1 MEISCSMLAGASP
14 IALGCTSALAQQVTA
29 VPGSP
34 EATTVT
40 GKQLPP
46 HDPKFGGV
54 IKEKASVSKA
64 WTAPR
69 GPRGCL
75 TISFGC
81 NNDDNE
87 HQRRLQCVS
96 QIPKS

>member
-40 GKQLPP
+40 GTSAARSE
-46 HDPKFGGV
+46 
-54 IKEKASVSKA
+54 IR
-64 WTAPR
+64 R
-69 GPRGCL
+69 GDQGESLGLEGLDGAARAARML
-75 TISFGC
+75 ADLI
-81 NNDDNE
+81 
-87 HQRRLQCVS
+87 
-96 QIPKS
+96 